1 MLKEEE
7 KDARKRMRS
16 ANKSVGG
23 RNKEFNEEVRNVAK
37 T

>member
-1 MLKEEE
+1 VLKEEE
-7 KDARKRMRS
+7 KNVRKMMRS

-23 RNKEFNEEVRNVAK
+23 RNKEFNEKVRNVEK